1 MAFASTHSMAP
12 MNLRG
17 DPITTTETVRFL
29 GSPIFLPAPHPPLP
43 EPSPTKVA
51 PQISDSSSQTEVTGD
66 LRGVGFEHPQ
76 NPWKNIEKIWPPKKP
91 KVIYHTKLLKHVGS
105 NWNLRGPLGG
115 WSSQETDVS
124 VVNWLFS
131 SPRPR
136 VGYSPSRWPFTHFH
150 GWNAWGAH
158 PNYMG
163 GPS

>member
-1 MAFASTHSMAP
+1 MALAFASLHGAYEFTGWSH
-12 MNLRG
+12 
-17 DPITTTETVRFL
+17 PITTTETVRFL
-29 GSPIFLPAPHPPLP
+29 GSPISSQHPILLVA
-43 EPSPTKVA
+43 KVA

-76 NPWKNIEKIWPPKKP
+76 NPWKHIEKFWPPKKP
-91 KVIYHTKLLKHVGS
+91 RVIYHTKLLKHVGS
-105 NWNLRGPLGG
+105 NWNLRGPLAG
-115 WSSQETDVS
+115 WSSQKTDVS

-150 GWNAWGAH
+150 GWNAWGGPH